1 MMPQAN
7 IFVAAPVKIEL
18 EADLRRLLTSMNIAR
33 GRVDPGNPIV
43 PFGQFDRLHFAR
55 FVILQDQTLD
65 DIEVAYGLPRRDYP
79 LTLAFIADF
88 DGDADEFRAELA
100 RKAGPG
106 LEQIFSCC
114 DGFTRGS
121 DLPRWMKDREQ
132 PPAAA
137 YVNWV
142 GRTVRQVHQDEAL
155 CLALE
160 AHLQKNAPQFGS
172 KSPRQVHQML
182 KEYTDSEI
190 AAGHIQ
196 LSAEEPT
203 PLGWKLRQ
211 GLHLLGVPLLLIL
224 LAPLLLLYLPIFI
237 YQLRSREK
245 SDMEIAPRPD
255 PKHEAD
261 LSRLEDHD
269 VTNQFSAMGSIKP
282 GQFRRW
288 TLAFLLWLV
297 NYTARHIYTRGHL
310 ARVPTIHFAR
320 WVFINDRQRMVFASN
335 YDGSLDSYMDDFI
348 NKVGWGLNLVFGNGL
363 GYPRTNWLVLDGSKD
378 EQKFKYFL
386 RRHELPT
393 EVWYNAHPGLTAF
406 DLKRNTL
413 IRQGICRDDMTDVEL
428 HQWVAL
434 F

>member
-282 GQFRRW
+282 GRFRRW